1 MEPEKIQ
8 GIVQNFK
15 NAGVS
20 EADIKY
26 YFDSEGVAQDAWMGF
41 YGGSSTG
48 EKKKSIPSSQSTSE
62 AVSME
67 SPSATGSSGFTLDD
81 FTGTAPAGFG
91 VLGTSATSQGQ
102 KVGTNMRGASRA
114 AQEGREFELSSA
126 ISSLEQESNLLQGE
140 FIRGQQEGGM
150 VTWGPVAF
158 GDQSGA
164 SDLKAVEEANQ
175 KAQVANNAY
184 LLGADN
190 QDSDNFN
197 EVNKLLAGR
206 YEEINNQAQK
216 TLFLGD
222 DQRLFSMDE
231 NGAVTID
238 HNIALDVMERIDAV
252 EARNK
257 ERLDRELEVTGDL
270 NEFQEVLYDMN
281 TGVRGISTS
290 FEGLYYGI
298 TGQSQMVEGV
308 QYERMM
314 DGFRRTAS
322 LMSDGLTDK
331 DLQLGISGLI
341 AAGEYDKARIMF
353 NTDLAQTAPQLAM
366 QAATTYLTGGA
377 AAGLGFSAS
386 ATSSAAMWAGSTVM
400 GANVFGGTLADQY
413 GKVSTTQRYL
423 EAFAAAAVETL
434 SERAFVGDMVALVPG
449 ISAGKKITRQEIRDA
464 VFGKG
469 IMSQEFLRMGSHFA
483 KSGAKN
489 FFRNGVEEG
498 LEEVIAGI
506 GTEIA
511 FAAIEGREAD
521 INVSEL
527 IDSFIVGFGAGA
539 GSSAIGGV
547 KNPNLAKAALASMGV
562 LSSNY
567 VKLDAQLAKAKD
579 AAVNARDE
587 AERSK
592 AENKVAQLQA
602 MQAQTRSEEVA
613 SLEGLDQDQLAQAT
627 TLYQRIR
634 NAANALGSTNLTDEQ
649 RQQHIKVGKQAQAE
663 LKDLKEVGTK
673 QGQAAQV
680 EREAVA
686 NFNFGETGT
695 IEVNEKTDSQGSKFV
710 ANIVKVAKSLGATKV
725 MLHKDYDAAA
735 AASGQE
741 KSAILGSSGFFK
753 GTDGSIHLVLPAM
766 QSNTAYHEAY
776 HSLARNID
784 PKYLDNFLN
793 AVLPAL
799 DGLDSKAKAKYGQ
812 YLSRYG
818 KDSSKAGRRLLAEEI
833 FAEIN
838 ADITEGAITVEN
850 VGAALNHN
858 IASVLN
864 SALRGLGLNVN
875 KYQSFT
881 DFTNFMAKAAEGM
894 RQGTEI
900 TRFSERYVETP
911 QTKAAKDFVSQIIG
925 TRGDLNTQELDALA
939 TAEAM
944 LRNGKSMDDVYGA
957 TGWYQQNGQWKTEVQ
972 YIDRNAFTAKFTE
985 FIQDDNGDYLT
996 DQILLSD
1003 LIGADA
1009 AVLRVYPEL
1018 ANVPIGVKTTSRSF
1032 LQNPLEAEGVT
1043 YVESEY
1049 KNGAEQ
1055 AWTEGIYID
1064 LDARVVNAILE
1075 ADRAAA
1081 LSPQLSQAVNS
1092 AYEVLVHEVQHA
1104 VQTIEG
1110 FPVGGSNTGFA
1121 GIVNKVGKKILNRAI
1136 AQAKTRE
1143 LAKTLYDNLY
1153 YLTAS
1158 IIPYGVEQFKSQTL
1172 KSELLEK
1179 VSGAAWDIVE
1189 RESNAFYLVRA
1200 YINPVDQINNTLD
1213 RLFDQMENG
1222 EAETALTALDDLV
1235 NLTRF
1240 IALVYKTE
1248 YELTSDEAFKKGEGI
1263 LEAISFQELSPGFN
1277 AVKFTEVMAEIFKT
1291 DNKDEATYPLGGTR
1305 AEVIET
1311 LENNNEV
1318 GQQALETL
1326 VGALEFYTSQ
1336 HLRQTNKLLDNYE
1349 IYRRLAGEVE
1359 ARNAA
1364 TRGAMEQ
1371 TSETVLS
1378 PLETQ
1383 EFDESEQ
1390 IASWAAEGAGY
1401 INFGIQNPA
1410 TGEELF
1416 VLTSEDLERGAAG
1429 AMVVGV
1435 GRQSADK
1442 SETGAGLFEGTILP
1456 DNAIKQRAF
1465 KAVWEIASLAS
1476 EGATIMANGKPMSK
1490 FGYQVSVFDG
1500 SITPLSEL
1508 QKMTAKELSDWS
1520 DAQVAGLIEQLR
1532 KYPSSAVGLWVSGGS
1547 SFFDVSVNVQDRS
1560 DAVALAKETN
1570 QLEIWD
1576 NAAGRGIKTRDAQA
1590 DDIMFQINPDAVP
1603 AAERITVKGKYGS
1616 SVMRKGIPTMTFQ
1629 EVVADFRAKNGRD
1642 PVVALWMGDQS
1653 GYGEYVL
1660 TDGSTMNLEGGLG
1673 HLINKDNMNA
1683 GVVWATNK
1691 AHNGI
1696 QGVLQNADIVAE
1708 VSGHPIKSSR
1718 FYKGTVEVMAREF
1731 AIAWKKSAGQTIK
1744 HGKYEITVPKLKS
1757 DNPVDAI
1764 KAYMTLVIEAYRND
1778 GKTPSANFENVLLE
1792 GKKQGNVQYINLSEV
1807 ETLDDL
1813 KNNERRT
1820 SLITTVLGS
1829 YENTKANQEALAQL
1843 GMPTEEQITDQLRD
1857 GYLKDN
1863 DFREGD
1869 IYAYY
1874 APSRTN
1880 GEVDTA
1886 PGKHSTYQTDILG
1899 ELVAVAGARQNV
1911 FDMVPAFYHLRE
1923 AKLHGHYHVRV
1934 AQEQGFADMDGVVL
1948 IDSDINVAELSDK
1961 EVSAI
1966 IKRIAAI
1973 AKKRYDAGE
1982 FTRAEYDFWYAGKS
1996 GRVSTDVAADL
2007 QKMRVMNSQATI
2019 VSGNSVLATMMT
2031 GLSWEEKVQA
2041 LNDFVAKYRAE
2052 GYAAAD
2058 INTLLSEFYGE
2069 MRQEYGDINKAGY
2082 PVYGHSQSGDG
2093 LMFQSGLINNII
2105 ISLQG
2110 GLTEA
2115 QVRAE
2120 LIEAGF
2126 SVKDANLLVAKAK
2139 GYKLG
2144 ANAGR
2149 REGRKAA
2156 NEIHAQRMK
2165 ERRQAESQRTKNF
2178 RNEVKGRLLNMN
2190 QINDEMVNLMVDLME
2205 KFGNVKI
2212 TAAQVKAI
2220 LRAISATQ
2228 KKIYKK
2234 GMADNGQFALTV
2246 VALVDKLATIVEKQ
2260 YTAQQ
2265 IAEYNSLL
2273 RKVKAKQKALASKFK
2288 ALPKTSRSP
2297 LISYSDEIIALT
2309 SLEASHLEMA
2319 SLKSTLDALNALDE
2333 TTKLV
2338 NASVKNGQV
2347 KIAAPYVNING
2358 KEIDFRRSK
2367 VYFNELTTYLEIEA
2381 NEYEQALIASEIQ
2394 SYMDLTGADYA
2405 TASGAVMLARAKK
2418 NLTTYQKKLQ
2428 EIADELG
2435 LDINNVQD
2443 LELALEAMAEEKTEE
2458 MELRRDAIIGE
2469 VIVPTAVLWRN
2480 FLAAEPNFADI
2491 FGLGRPVVSTKLSE
2505 TLWMN
2510 LGDAT
2515 GLNAEQLAAHIEARM
2530 QRMSVGQLRR
2540 IEFAMFDYIVNGKA
2554 YGTDAIAAETMARNE
2569 GTDDMNEL
2577 GMTAQDTR
2585 EKKGG
2590 ALRNSVFAALET
2602 TPTFFRRIFLYYSES
2617 DVAKYM
2623 NTLGFSNLRAH
2634 AAQADAR
2641 HALVMDGINNMLKAN
2656 GMNTAYNETALQIYS
2671 MVMQK
2676 PEKMSDSEWALAI
2689 RKQFESAIK
2698 NDNRYNKKVMK
2709 EKAQA
2714 VRDFFYGPAGAL
2726 ELSQIQAKLETVD
2739 KLVESWSFLGDT
2751 FQSREH
2757 LLASYAENFL
2767 GQKFVSQPY
2776 YLPFSFRK
2784 GGDTETLQ
2792 DAIDGAATVKKMLDS
2807 YSASKLGKRASATFE
2822 RNPDAIRTQGRYID
2836 LNFFGTISKVHKENE
2851 VKIATSRDVA
2861 YISEMTSEKNQSF
2874 LNSIPTES
2882 LRSDVRQKIYDF
2894 MIDSRAGFGDDALSP
2909 ATKNWIGRLRGMTI
2923 LYYFGAVLDQIVKQS
2938 APAWN
2943 TLMETKNFDSKMDF
2957 ILSLVELFGSE
2968 ALGQSTGD
2976 VAFKQQLG
2984 MKFDIAD
2991 RNVRDAVISFT
3002 GDRPATGEQTR
3013 FEKGADLSTK
3023 SLVLTDKIVA
3033 GASWYAYYK
3042 DWFYNNTDMKAKD
3055 WSWEKASATPNT
3067 QAAEYASLMVAKDQN
3082 ISTSRDRSK
3091 FGRYTRGTVMGL
3103 VKTLAIPFIDFLM
3116 NKKMNMII
3124 DVQKGFF
3131 GEGIREEAARSAA
3144 GTLLEITH
3152 FNAMAWMVLAPLYTA
3167 LGVGVAS
3174 LFGADDDEAESW
3186 FSEKFGWDMFLRGM
3200 YSDMNPYLMPIQLME
3215 DGWVGLINYGR
3226 FLSSPEFDSLMKT
3239 YGDFGAAYETWSKT
3253 DAIPSFGAGRK
3264 DQDFLFRI
3272 IGSLGPIGNIAG
3284 QYAAATGNI
3293 ATLQADVPYYT
3304 TATGTVKYLT
3314 QDEADRMLAAELFK
3328 LSYLTTGFATGIM
3341 AKEVNAA
3348 VKGYERTVTKRST
3361 TNENEAIDRL
3371 IAEEIYKS
3379 VKTDG
3384 EAPTME
3390 ALWVA
3395 MAEKVAH
3402 SPQSAEAF
3410 AKGRVKGIEKQF
3422 AEMILKDNAFVG
3434 AKAKK
3439 HFATARD
3446 IDARF
3451 KDENEMSF
3459 VLQRVANSLPESERQ
3474 DFYTAMYVY
3483 FGIHGKTKIQKAMG
3497 AQFLNYGG
3505 IATGARPVE

>member
-1 MEPEKIQ
+1 
-8 GIVQNFK
+8 
-15 NAGVS
+15 
-20 EADIKY
+20 
-26 YFDSEGVAQDAWMGF
+26 
-41 YGGSSTG
+41 
-48 EKKKSIPSSQSTSE
+48 
-62 AVSME
+62 ME
-67 SPSATGSSGFTLDD
+67 SPSTAGSSGFTLDD
-81 FTGTAPAGFG
+81 FTGTAPTGFG
-91 VLGTSATSQGQ
+91 VLGTSATAQGQ
-102 KVGTNMRGASRA
+102 KVGTNMSASSRA
-114 AQEGREFELSSA
+114 AQEGREYNLSA
-126 ISSLEQESNLLQGE
+126 EISDLDTETQQLQSN
-140 FIRGQQEGGM
+140 FNFGQTSNVVVE
-150 VTWGPVAF
+150 WGPSGFTTPQDTEEKRAAAQR
-158 GDQSGA
+158 DQERTA
-164 SDLKAVEEANQ
+164 RF
-175 KAQVANNAY
+175 NAAAY
-184 LLGADN
+184 AGFENKDAE
-190 QDSDNFN
+190 NFN
-197 EVNKLLAGR
+197 EVNKILAPR
-206 YEEINNQAQK
+206 YEEVNAQAQQ
-216 TLFLGD
+216 TLFLGE
-222 DQRLFSMDE
+222 DQKLFSMDDLG
-231 NGAVTID
+231 NVTVD
-238 HNIALDVMERIDAV
+238 HNIALDVMERVDRV
-252 EARNK
+252 EARNQ
-257 ERLDRELEVTGDL
+257 ERLDRELAVTSDL
-270 NEFQEVLYDMN
+270 NEFEEVLYDMN
-281 TGVRGISTS
+281 TGVKGIATS
-290 FEGLYYGI
+290 FEGMYYGI

-308 QYERMM
+308 QYQRMM

-322 LMSDGLTDK
+322 LMADGLTQN

-341 AAGEYDKARIMF
+341 AAGEYNKARIMF

-377 AAGLGFSAS
+377 AAGLGFG
-386 ATSSAAMWAGSTVM
+386 ATTVSSAAMWSGSIVM

-449 ISAGKKITRQEIRDA
+449 MSAGKKVTRQEIRDA

-506 GTEIA
+506 GSEIA
-511 FAAIEGREAD
+511 FAAIEGRQAE

-527 IDSFIVGFGAGA
+527 VDSFIVGFGAGA

-567 VKLDAQLAKAKD
+567 AELDAKLAKAKEE
-579 AAVNARDE
+579 AVNARDE
-587 AERSK
+587 AERTK
-592 AENKVAQLQA
+592 AENKVKQLES
-602 MQAQTRSEEVA
+602 MQAQTRAEEIA
-613 SLEGLDQDQLAQAT
+613 ALEGLDQEQLGKAT
-627 TLYQRIR
+627 TLYQQIR
-634 NAANALGSTNLTDEQ
+634 NAATALGSANLTEEQ
-649 RQQHIKVGKQAQAE
+649 RQQHIKAGKQAQAE
-663 LKDLKEVGTK
+663 LKALKEIGSK
-673 QGQAAQV
+673 QGQSAKA
-680 EREAVA
+680 EREAIA

-695 IEVNEKTDSQGSKFV
+695 VEVNEKTDSQGSKFV
-710 ANIVKVAKSLGATKV
+710 ANIVKVAKALGATKV
-725 MLHKDYDAAA
+725 MIHKDYDAAA

-753 GTDGSIHLVLPAM
+753 GTDGSIHLVLPAI

-776 HSLARNID
+776 HALARNID
-784 PKYLDNFLN
+784 PKYLDNFLK

-799 DGLDSKAKAKYGQ
+799 DGLDSKSKVKYAQ
-812 YLSRYG
+812 YLRRYG
-818 KDSSKAGRRLLAEEI
+818 KDTSKAGRQLLAEEI

-838 ADITEGAITVEN
+838 ADITDGVITVEN
-850 VGAALNHN
+850 VGASLNHN

-864 SALRGLGLNVN
+864 SALRGLGLNIN

-894 RQGTEI
+894 QTGTKIE
-900 TRFSERYVETP
+900 RFSERYIDTP
-911 QTKAAKDFVSQIIG
+911 TTKAAKDFVSQIIG
-925 TRGDLNTQELDALA
+925 TRGDLNTQEIEALA
-939 TAEAM
+939 TAEMM
-944 LRNGKSMDDVYGA
+944 LGNGKSMEDVYAA
-957 TGWYQQNGQWKTEVQ
+957 TGWYKQHGQWKTEIE
-972 YIDRNAFTAKFTE
+972 YIKRNYFKSKLNRFLDGS
-985 FIQDDNGDYLT
+985 IDPLSNLLT
-996 DQILLSD
+996 IKELVGPESEL
-1003 LIGADA
+1003 
-1009 AVLRVYPEL
+1009 LRVYPEL
-1018 ANVPIGVKTTSRSF
+1018 ADVQVGVRKSRRGF
-1032 LQNPLEAEGVT
+1032 LQNPMDVEGVT
-1043 YVESEY
+1043 YVESEIR
-1049 KNGAEQ
+1049 KGPEE
-1055 AWTEGIYID
+1055 AWTDGIYLD
-1064 LDARVVNAILE
+1064 LDARAFDIIEEGIEDDMIEAIL
-1075 ADRAAA
+1075 
-1081 LSPQLSQAVNS
+1081 NS
-1092 AYEVLVHEVQHA
+1092 AYETFVHEIQHA

-1110 FPVGGSNTGFA
+1110 HPVGGSNVGFA
-1121 GIVNKVGKKILNRAI
+1121 GIANDMSKKILNRAI
-1136 AQAKTRE
+1136 AQVKTRE
-1143 LAKTLYDNLY
+1143 LAKELYDNFY
-1153 YLTAS
+1153 HLTYAVL
-1158 IIPYGVEQFKSQTL
+1158 PYGSEQFKANTL
-1172 KSELLEK
+1172 KVELLEK
-1179 VSGAAWDIVE
+1179 VSGATWDILE
-1189 RESNAFYLVRA
+1189 RESNAFHLVRA
-1200 YINPVDQINNTLD
+1200 YIDPVDQINNTID

-1222 EAETALTALDDLV
+1222 DAETSLTALDDLV
-1235 NLTRF
+1235 NLIRF
-1240 IALVYKTE
+1240 VSLAYKTE
-1248 YELTSDEAFKKGEGI
+1248 FELTSDKSFEHRHEI
-1263 LEAISFQELSPGFN
+1263 LQAISFQELGKGHNAIKMTEIISEVFN
-1277 AVKFTEVMAEIFKT
+1277 DKT
-1291 DNKDEATYPLGGTR
+1291 VSKDEAVYPLGGSR
-1305 AEVIET
+1305 AQVVET
-1311 LENNNEV
+1311 LEGNNEN
-1318 GQQALETL
+1318 GYQAIEILTD
-1326 VGALEFYTSQ
+1326 AIQYYTENY
-1336 HLRQTNKLLDNYE
+1336 LRSTNKLLDNYA
-1349 IYRRLAGEVE
+1349 IYRHLAGEVE
-1359 ARNAA
+1359 ARNAGQ
-1364 TRGAMEQ
+1364 RAMVSQ
-1371 TSETVLS
+1371 GRKSVSS
-1378 PLETQ
+1378 PLATQ
-1383 EFDESEQ
+1383 DYEDSEQ
-1390 IASWAAEGAGY
+1390 IASWATMGSGFN
-1401 INFGIQNPA
+1401 IFGFVSTN
-1410 TGEELF
+1410 GEEQF
-1416 VLTSEDLERGAAG
+1416 VLKPEDLEHGAQG
-1429 AMVVGV
+1429 GMVVGV
-1435 GRQSADK
+1435 GRLNTDK
-1442 SETGAGLFEGTILP
+1442 SSTGAGLFEGTIMPLR
-1456 DNAIKQRAF
+1456 AIQNVVGDR
-1465 KAVWEIASLAS
+1465 VMDIASLTAT
-1476 EGATIMANGKPMSK
+1476 GATVMANGRPMPKS
-1490 FGYQVSVFDG
+1490 GYQVSVFDG

-1508 QKMTAKELSDWS
+1508 QKMSMQELYYWS
-1520 DAQVAGLIEQLR
+1520 DKQVESLHEQLS
-1532 KYPSSAVGLWVSGGS
+1532 KYPTAAVGLWVSNGS
-1547 SFFDVSVNVQDRS
+1547 LFFDVSVNVQDRAS
-1560 DAVALAKETN
+1560 AVALAKENN
-1570 QLEIWD
+1570 QLAIYENATGAEINTKD
-1576 NAAGRGIKTRDAQA
+1576 AAGQDL
-1590 DDIMFQINPDAVP
+1590 MFQINPDALP
-1603 AAERITVKGKYGS
+1603 EPERITVKGKYGS

-1629 EVVADFRAKNGRD
+1629 EVVANFREKNGRD

-1673 HLINKDNMNA
+1673 HLINKDNMKA

-1691 AHNGI
+1691 THNGI

-1708 VSGHPIKSSR
+1708 VSGHPVKSSR

-1744 HGKYEITVPKLKS
+1744 HGKYEIVVPETTSK
-1757 DNPVDAI
+1757 NPVDAI
-1764 KAYMTLVIEAYRND
+1764 KAYMELVIEAYEAD
-1778 GKTPSANFENVLLE
+1778 GKKAPANFVNVLRE

-1807 ETLDDL
+1807 ETLEDL

-1843 GMPTEEQITDQLRD
+1843 GMPTEEEITDQLRD

-1863 DFREGD
+1863 DFQEGD

-1874 APSRTN
+1874 APRRTN
-1880 GEVDTA
+1880 GEIDTA

-1923 AKLHGHYHVRV
+1923 AKLQGHYHVQV

-1948 IDSDINVAELSDK
+1948 VDADVNVAELSDK
-1961 EVSAI
+1961 EVSAT

-1982 FTRAEYDFWYAGKS
+1982 FTRAEYDFWYSSKS
-1996 GRVSTDVAADL
+1996 GRVSTDVAADM

-2019 VSGNSVLATMMT
+2019 VAGNAMLATMMT
-2031 GLSWEEKVQA
+2031 GLSWEQKVQA
-2041 LNDFVAKYRAE
+2041 LNEFVAKYRE
-2052 GYAAAD
+2052 QGFAAAD
-2058 INTLLSEFYGE
+2058 INTLLAEFYGE
-2069 MRQEYGDINKAGY
+2069 MRAEYGDINKAGY

-2093 LMFQSGLINNII
+2093 LMFQSGLINDII
-2105 ISLQG
+2105 TSLQG
-2110 GLTEA
+2110 GMTEA

-2126 SVKDANLLVAKAK
+2126 SVKDAMLLVAKAK

-2149 REGRKAA
+2149 REGRKSA

-2190 QINDEMVNLMVDLME
+2190 QINDEMVNLLVDLMQ

-2212 TAAQVKAI
+2212 TAAQVKTI

-2260 YTAQQ
+2260 YTSQQ

-2273 RKVKAKQKALASKFK
+2273 RKVKAKQKALAAKLK

-2333 TTKLV
+2333 TTKMV

-2358 KEIDFRRSK
+2358 KEVDFRRSK

-2405 TASGAVMLARAKK
+2405 TASSAVMLARAQK

-2428 EIADELG
+2428 EIADDLG

-2458 MELRRDAIIGE
+2458 MEARRDAIIGE

-2491 FGLGRPVVSTKLSE
+2491 FGLGSPVVSTKLSQ

-2510 LGDAT
+2510 LGNKT
-2515 GLNAEQLAAHIEARM
+2515 GLTAEQLAAHIEARM
-2530 QRMSVGQLRR
+2530 QRMSIGQLRR

-2676 PEKMSDSEWALAI
+2676 PEKMSDAEWALAI

-2698 NDNRYNKKVMK
+2698 NDKRYNKKVMK

-2726 ELSQIQAKLETVD
+2726 DLLEIQAKLETVES
-2739 KLVESWSFLGDT
+2739 LVESWSFLGDT

-2776 YLPFSFRK
+2776 YLPFAFRK

-2792 DAIDGAATVKKMLDS
+2792 DAIDGAQTVKKMLDS

-2874 LNSIPTES
+2874 LNSIPTEA
-2882 LRSDVRQKIYDF
+2882 LRSDVRQKIYDH
-2894 MIDSRAGFGDDALSP
+2894 MIDSRSGFGDDALSP
-2909 ATKNWIGRLRGMTI
+2909 TTRNWIGRLRGMTI

-3055 WSWEKASATPNT
+3055 WSWEKAAATPNA

-3116 NKKMNMII
+3116 NKKMNMIL
-3124 DVQKGFF
+3124 DVQKGVF
-3131 GEGIREEAARSAA
+3131 GEGIREDAARSAA

-3152 FNAMAWMVLAPLYTA
+3152 FNAMAWMVLSPLYSA
-3167 LGVGVAS
+3167 LGVAVAS
-3174 LFGADDDEAESW
+3174 LFGFDDDEAESW

-3200 YSDMNPYLMPIQLME
+3200 YSDVNPYLMPIQLME
-3215 DGWVGLINYGR
+3215 DGWVGMINYGR

-3284 QYAAATGNI
+3284 QYAAAAGNI
-3293 ATLQADVPYYT
+3293 VTLQADVPYYT

-3314 QDEADRMLAAELFK
+3314 QDEADRMMAAELFK

-3341 AKEVNAA
+3341 SKEVNAA

-3371 IAEEIYKS
+3371 IAEEMYKS
-3379 VKTDG
+3379 VKADG
-3384 EAPTME
+3384 QDPTME
-3390 ALWVA
+3390 VLWTA

-3402 SPQSAEAF
+3402 SPQSAETF
-3410 AKGRVKGIEKQF
+3410 AKGRKTGIEKQF
-3422 AEMILKDNAFVG
+3422 AEMILKDNTFVG
-3434 AKAKK
+3434 TQAKK
-3439 HFATARD
+3439 YFATARD

-3451 KDENEMSF
+3451 KDENEMGF
-3459 VLQRVANSLPESERQ
+3459 VLQRVANSLPESERA

-3483 FGIHGKTKIQKAMG
+3483 FGIYGKTKIQKAMG
-3497 AQFLNYGG
+3497 AQFLNYGA
-3505 IATGARPVE
+3505 ISTGARPVE